1 MKVIVDNRKARFDY
15 QTFEVYEAGIELV
28 GTEVKSLREGRANLQ
43 DAYATVKGGEVY
55 LLGAHIAPYE
65 RGSAF
70 SVHDP
75 YRTRKLLLH
84 RREIAEMTGKV
95 RERGMTLVPL
105 RLYFNGRGRAKVEIA
120 VARGRKR
127 YDKRR
132 QIAERD
138 AKRAIARALRGRG

>member
-15 QTFEVYEAGIELV
+15 QTFDVYEAGIELL
-28 GTEVKSLREGRANLQ
+28 GTEVKSLREGRANLR
-43 DAYATVKGGEVY
+43 DAYATVKGGQVF
-55 LLGAHIAPYE
+55 LMGAHIAPYE

-75 YRTRKLLLH
+75 TRTRRLLLH
-84 RREIAEMTGKV
+84 RREIAELAGQG

-120 VARGRKR
+120 VAKGRKR

-132 QIAERD
+132 QIVDRE
-138 AKRAIARALRGRG
+138 AKRAIARAMRSRR